1 MTVFIH
7 NIYNTQILIHNT
19 QINTQMKKQAFCRLQ
34 SSIPGCKELNLFIIL
49 SDKEQDL
56 QATSFILTCRPRYL
70 RVGLCQNFASQD
82 PSSQNHG

>member
-19 QINTQMKKQAFCRLQ
+19 QINTQMKNQAFCRLQ
-34 SSIPGCKELNLFIIL
+34 SPIPGCKELHLFIVS

-56 QATSFILTCRPRYL
+56 QVTSLILTCRP
-70 RVGLCQNFASQD
+70 
-82 PSSQNHG
+82 